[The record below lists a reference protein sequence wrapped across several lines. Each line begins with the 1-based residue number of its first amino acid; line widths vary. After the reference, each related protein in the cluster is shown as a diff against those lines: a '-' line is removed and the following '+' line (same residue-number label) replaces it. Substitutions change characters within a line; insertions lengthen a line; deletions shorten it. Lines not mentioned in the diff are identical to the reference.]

1 MYFQCN
7 ARVYGVNVRVDVH
20 GVDVVRRHPPTGRG
34 AQMSNTAEDTDDRYT
49 GLWVSQGI
57 ERQAAKQY
65 EDDSENA
72 LRASGRILR
81 NMGYRGPCLAPETR
95 VIR

>member
-20 GVDVVRRHPPTGRG
+20 GVDVVRTHPTIGRG
-34 AQMSNTAEDTDDRYT
+34 AQMSDTAEDTADRRNRL
-49 GLWVSQGI
+49 GVSQGI

-72 LRASGRILR
+72 LRASERILR
-81 NMGYRGPCLAPETR
+81 KMGYRGPCLAPETR